1 MALVRGGAAR
11 LVEEALI
18 LSEVSMQKLARALSD
33 KQKKL
38 EDLRR
43 AQEGL
48 RHEIETLK
56 EEQWTTKSRSPRSSP
71 RSTP

>member
-1 MALVRGGAAR
+1 MAFVRGGAAR

-18 LSEVSMQKLARALSD
+18 LSEVSMQKLTRALSD

-38 EDLRR
+38 EDLYR

-56 EEQWTTKSRSPRSSP
+56 EEQWTTKSRLPRSWP